1 MTMLDARGDGGQGS
15 SFMADQNGSQD
26 GGYMRDQAA
35 GDQQVSSSSASRT
48 SSDLDDEIPF

>member
-1 MTMLDARGDGGQGS
+1 MTMLDGRSDSNQGT

-26 GGYMRDQAA
+26 NSYMRDQAS
-35 GDQQVSSSSASRT
+35 GDQQLPGSSAASP

>member
-15 SFMADQNGSQD
+15 SFMADQNGGQD

-35 GDQQVSSSSASRT
+35 ADQQLSSSSAVSP